1 MSSSEETIAIKFYS
15 AFQIKNANEMCECYH
30 PDLEFEDP
38 AFGKLSYNQTC
49 AMWKMLCESA
59 KDLVIEHS
67 ILKSEDNYVE
77 VRWIAEY
84 TFSKTGKFVHNEII
98 AQLMFKDGK
107 IIQHTDNF
115 DLFKWAKQ
123 AMGLQG
129 WLIGGT
135 PFFRKKLQQQ
145 TNYQLARF
153 MEKNNLGGTI

>member
-1 MSSSEETIAIKFYS
+1 MSNPVEKVANNFYS
-15 AFQIKNANEMCECYH
+15 AFQQKNANGMIECYH
-30 PDLEFEDP
+30 QDLQFEDP
-38 AFGKLSYNQTC
+38 AFGKLSYAQTC
-49 AMWKMLCESA
+49 GMWKMLCESA
-59 KDLVIEHS
+59 KDLSIEYS

-84 TFSKTGKFVHNEII
+84 SFSKTGKFVHNEII
-98 AQLMFKDGK
+98 AQLMFRDGK

-129 WLIGGT
+129 WLIGST

-145 TNYQLARF
+145 TNYQLAKY
-153 MEKNNLGGTI
+153 MQKNNLG

>member
-1 MSSSEETIAIKFYS
+1 MSNPVEKVANNFYL
-15 AFQIKNANEMCECYH
+15 AFQLKNANRMIECYH
-30 PDLEFEDP
+30 QELQFEDP
-38 AFGKLSYNQTC
+38 AFGKLSYAQAC
-49 AMWKMLCESA
+49 GMWKMLCESA
-59 KDLVIEHS
+59 KDLSIEYS

-84 TFSKTGKFVHNEII
+84 SFSKTGKFVHNEII
-98 AQLMFKDGK
+98 AQLTFKDGK

-129 WLIGGT
+129 WLIGST

-145 TNYQLARF
+145 TNYQLAKY
-153 MEKNNLGGTI
+153 MQKNNLS

>member
-1 MSSSEETIAIKFYS
+1 MSSPVETVANNFYS
-15 AFQIKNANEMCECYH
+15 AFQLKNASQMIEYYH
-30 PDLEFEDP
+30 PDLQFEDP
-38 AFGKLSYNQTC
+38 TFGKLSYHQTC

-59 KDLVIEHS
+59 KDLTIEFS

-84 TFSKTGKFVHNEII
+84 TFSKTGRFVHNEIT
-98 AQLMFKDGK
+98 ARMTFKDGK
-107 IIQHTDNF
+107 IIQHIDKF

-145 TNYQLARF
+145 TNYQLVKYMR
-153 MEKNNLGGTI
+153 KNDLS

>member
-1 MSSSEETIAIKFYS
+1 MSNPVEQVANNFYS
-15 AFQIKNANEMCECYH
+15 AFQQKNANGMIECYH
-30 PDLEFEDP
+30 QDLQFEDP
-38 AFGKLSYNQTC
+38 AFGKLSYAQTC
-49 AMWKMLCESA
+49 SMWKMLCESA
-59 KDLVIEHS
+59 KDLSIEYS

-84 TFSKTGKFVHNEII
+84 SFSKTGKFVHNEII
-98 AQLMFKDGK
+98 AQLMFRDGK

-129 WLIGGT
+129 WLIGST

-145 TNYQLARF
+145 TNYQLAKY
-153 MEKNNLGGTI
+153 MQKNNLG